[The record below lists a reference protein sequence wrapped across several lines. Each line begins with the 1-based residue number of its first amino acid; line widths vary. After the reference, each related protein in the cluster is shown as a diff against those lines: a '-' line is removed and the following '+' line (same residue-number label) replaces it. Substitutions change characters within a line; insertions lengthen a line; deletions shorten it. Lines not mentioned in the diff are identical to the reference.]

1 MKTIEEIMH
10 AKAAELC
17 DAWGMRDGNGYSVK
31 DTYKTGFIQGAQWQ
45 QQQSPWVAVADQEP
59 EEFKNVLLAAG
70 SLPSVFVGYF
80 NGEDFV
86 VGNTGEIVEYFRV
99 MHWMEIPA

>member
-1 MKTIEEIMH
+1 MEDLEN
-10 AKAAELC
+10 AALKAAKKAGYNPDNIVDIPSIVYYK
-17 DAWGMRDGNGYSVK
+17 DAFK
-31 DTYKTGFIQGAQWQ
+31 KGAEWQ
-45 QQQSPWVAVADQEP
+45 KAQSTWITVADQEP
-59 EEFKNVLLAAG
+59 EEFKNVLLSAG